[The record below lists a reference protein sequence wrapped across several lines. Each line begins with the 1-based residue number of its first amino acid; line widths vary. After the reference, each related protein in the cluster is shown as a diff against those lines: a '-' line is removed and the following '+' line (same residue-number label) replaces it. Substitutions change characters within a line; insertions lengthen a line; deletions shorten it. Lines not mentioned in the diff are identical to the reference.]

1 MGENW
6 GPPKGVALHGLAA
19 ASEPRIFMVTEARE
33 TSNRCSWGTA
43 DRR

>member
-1 MGENW
+1 MGENR
-6 GPPKGVALHGLAA
+6 GPATSGALHGLAA
-19 ASEPRIFMVTEARE
+19 ASELQIFVVTEARE